1 MLLKCC
7 TQYTS
12 KFGKLSSG
20 HRTRKYQFSFQSHR
34 EAMPKNVQ
42 TTVQLGSF
50 HMLARLCS
58 KSFKLSFSS
67 VWTENLQMD
76 KLGFEEEE
84 EPEIKLPTIFGSW
97 RKQGSSRKKTS
108 TFASLTTLKA
118 LTIWITADHGKFL
131 KRWEWPNHLTCLLR
145 SLYAGQEETVRTGH
159 GTMDIWTMVQ
169 NWERSK
175 TRLCTVERLLMNHAK
190 MLGFSASRGEEFNP
204 EPETRLG
211 RSELLCNKVLLKYK
225 GDRESFWHRHQKG
238 VERVPSC

>member
-1 MLLKCC
+1 MLHSICQQIWK
-7 TQYTS
+7 TQQWPQGWKRS
-12 KFGKLSSG
+12 VFIPAPKKSN
-20 HRTRKYQFSFQSHR
+20 
-34 EAMPKNVQ
+34 AKNVQ

-118 LTIWITADHGKFL
+118 LTIWITADYGKFL

-145 SLYAGQEETVRTGH
+145 SLYAGQKETVRTGH

-175 TRLCTVERLLMNHAK
+175 TRLYTVERLLMNHAK
-190 MLGFSASRGEEFNP
+190 TRGFSASRGEFSQG
-204 EPETRLG
+204 PETRLDC
-211 RSELLCNKVLLKYK
+211 SELCVIK
-225 GDRESFWHRHQKG
+225 F
-238 VERVPSC
+238 